1 MLNFY
6 SSQIYLCN
14 HFRYNEELNGRE
26 SQIKID
32 ENLLN
37 PTTHNRLPQISLRT
51 SFACKAGSLKH
62 KLTKRIDELDR
73 KTPQNDKSLTK
84 TFWSYNFY
92 IAALNSLPAPRV
104 IRKAIM
110 TTTSHALDL
119 MK

>member
-1 MLNFY
+1 M
-6 SSQIYLCN
+6 
-14 HFRYNEELNGRE
+14 R

-32 ENLLN
+32 ENLPN

-51 SFACKAGSLKH
+51 SFASKAGSLKH
-62 KLTKRIDELDR
+62 KLTKKIDELDR

-92 IAALNSLPAPRV
+92 IAALSSLPAPIV

>member
-6 SSQIYLCN
+6 SCQINLCN
-14 HFRYNEELNGRE
+14 HFRYNEELNGYATV
-26 SQIKID
+26 
-32 ENLLN
+32 NFLN

-51 SFACKAGSLKH
+51 SFASKAGSLKH
-62 KLTKRIDELDR
+62 KLTKKIDKLDR
-73 KTPQNDKSLTK
+73 KTQQNDKSLTK

-92 IAALNSLPAPRV
+92 IAALSSLPAPIV